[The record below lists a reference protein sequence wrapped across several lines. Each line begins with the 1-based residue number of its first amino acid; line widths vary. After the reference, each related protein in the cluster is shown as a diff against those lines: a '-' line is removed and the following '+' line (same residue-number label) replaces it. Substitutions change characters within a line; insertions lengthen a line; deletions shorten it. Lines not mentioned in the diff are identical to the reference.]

1 MDSSPLQPPSVRHEP
16 PQSLPYG
23 VSEQPV
29 YRPLPQQPQQKVW
42 LHVVLYLGA
51 ILTTT
56 WLHGWQYSACLMA
69 ILTCH
74 EFGHYFAAKKH
85 RVPASLPYFIP
96 SPFPQT
102 LFGTFGAVI
111 RMSPYIPNRNALFD
125 IAAAGPVAGLVV
137 ALPVTLIGISMS
149 KLQLLSSMSQG
160 IHLGEPLLFKA
171 MSWWVFGPIPEG
183 YDLVTHPMAFAG
195 WVGMFVTA
203 LNLLPIGQLDGGHI
217 VHSVFGK
224 KSHYVSGAV
233 FGLLALVTFSG
244 NYSYLIFLVLLW
256 FMGVRHPP
264 TINDGEPLDKR
275 RQRIAA
281 VLLILFILCFTPTP
295 IQM

>member
-1 MDSSPLQPPSVRHEP
+1 MDSSLQPPSTRQDP

-23 VSEQPV
+23 AFEPRAYQ
-29 YRPLPQQPQQKVW
+29 PLPSRPKQKVW
-42 LHVVLYLGA
+42 LHIVLYLGT

-96 SPFPQT
+96 SPFRAT

-111 RMSPYIPNRNALFD
+111 RMSPYIPDRRALFD
-125 IAAAGPVAGLVV
+125 IAAAGPIAGLVV
-137 ALPVTLIGISMS
+137 ALPVTLAGIALS
-149 KLQLLSSMSQG
+149 KLQLVASISQG
-160 IHLGEPLLFKA
+160 IQLGEPLIFQV

-217 VHSVFGK
+217 VHSVFGR
-224 KSHYVSGAV
+224 KSHYVSGAM
-233 FGLLALVTFSG
+233 FLGLAAVTLSG
-244 NYSYLIFLVLLW
+244 NYTYMIFLVLLW
-256 FMGVRHPP
+256 FMGVKHPP
-264 TINDGEPLDKR
+264 TINDAVPLDKR
-275 RQRIAA
+275 RRRIAA
-281 VLLILFILCFTPTP
+281 VMLVLFILCFTPTP
-295 IQM
+295 IQV

>member
-1 MDSSPLQPPSVRHEP
+1 VDSSPLQPPAYRSNY
-16 PQSLPYG
+16 QQYG
-23 VSEQPV
+23 VPEQPV
-29 YRPLPQQPQQKVW
+29 HRPLPTRPKQKIW
-42 LHVVLYLGA
+42 LHVVLYLGT

-56 WLHGWQYSACLMA
+56 WLHGWQYSACLVA
-69 ILTCH
+69 ILTFH
-74 EFGHYFAAKKH
+74 EFGHYFAAMKH

-111 RMSPYIPNRNALFD
+111 RMSPYIPNRRALFD

-137 ALPVTLIGISMS
+137 ALPVTLVGISLS
-149 KLQLLSSMSQG
+149 QLHNVASIGQG
-160 IHLGEPLLFKA
+160 IELGEPLIFKA

-183 YDLVTHPMAFAG
+183 YELVTHPMAFAG

-224 KSHYVSGAV
+224 KSHYVSGAM
-233 FGLLALVTFSG
+233 FLGLAAVTLSG
-244 NYSYLIFLVLLW
+244 NYTYLIFLVLLW
-256 FMGVRHPP
+256 FMGVKHPP
-264 TINDGEPLDKR
+264 TINDAEPLDKR
-275 RQRIAA
+275 RRRFAA
-281 VLLILFILCFTPTP
+281 VLLLLFILCFTPTP
-295 IQM
+295 IQI